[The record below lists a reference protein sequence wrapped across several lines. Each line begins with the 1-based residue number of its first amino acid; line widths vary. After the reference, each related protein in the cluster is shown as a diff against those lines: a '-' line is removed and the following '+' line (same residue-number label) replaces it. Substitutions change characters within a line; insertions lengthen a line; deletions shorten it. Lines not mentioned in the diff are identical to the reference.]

1 MMKQLISLISLLLIS
16 LSIQSQEDSTWL
28 TYYEKSNFKETPR
41 YKATIEYCKKLAKNS
56 DWIHYETFGISP
68 QNRKLPLILANKD
81 EKFLSKD
88 FKNSE
93 KATLLIEAC
102 IHPGES
108 EGKDAGMMLLRDIAI
123 HKKHANLLDHI
134 NLLFIPIFNVDGHER
149 FGPYNRIN
157 QNGPKE
163 MGWRTTAQN
172 LNLNRDFLKA
182 DAPEMRHWLKMFNKW
197 MPDFFIDVHTTNGAD
212 YQYPLTYAMEIHGN
226 MAPGLTQW
234 QKYIYIETI
243 EEKMKKAGFPIFPYI
258 SFRQWHN
265 PESGIEAWAAKPRL
279 SQGYSAIQNRPGLL
293 IETHMLKNYKT
304 RVSATYEMIKHT
316 MKILDKEYKNL
327 KEIIEKADSYT
338 ASEEFRKK
346 PFPVDFSATNDCT
359 IVKYKGIKYKKVHSK
374 LTGTDWFQYGDKPI
388 TQKIE
393 YYNDIQ
399 PTKKVSLPECYI
411 IPPEWKTVIKRIKLH
426 GIKTYKL
433 PEETKINVTSYMFT
447 NVNWRSSPYEGR
459 QRITNIDI
467 KKYKQK
473 ENFPEGSI
481 LIPMNQQR
489 ARVIAH
495 MLEPKAPDSFIKWGF
510 FNAIFEQKEYAEIY
524 IMEEKARKMLK
535 ENPSLRKKFQEKK
548 KNNKEFANSP
558 WAISNW
564 FYRRTP
570 YWDDQKNNYP
580 VAKIFDQ
587 KEYNRILKIVKQ

>member
-1 MMKQLISLISLLLIS
+1 MTKQFISLLS
-16 LSIQSQEDSTWL
+16 LLLLSLAVYSQEDTSWL

-41 YKATIEYCKKLAKNS
+41 YKETIEYCKKLAKNS
-56 DWIHYETFGISP
+56 SWIHYQTFGKSP

-81 EKFLSKD
+81 EKFSSD
-88 FKNSE
+88 AFKTSE

-102 IHPGES
+102 IHPGEA

-123 HKKHANLLDHI
+123 HKKYANLLDHI

-182 DAPEMRHWLKMFNKW
+182 DAPEMKHWLEMFNKW
-197 MPDFFIDVHTTNGAD
+197 MPDFFIDIHTTNGAD

-226 MAPGLTQW
+226 MDPEITEW
-234 QKYIYIETI
+234 QKKTYIKTI
-243 EEKMKKAGFPIFPYI
+243 KEKMKKAGYPIFPYI

-279 SQGYSAIQNRPGLL
+279 SQGYTAIQNRPGLL

-304 RVSATYEMIKHT
+304 RVSVTYEMIKLT
-316 MKILDKEYKNL
+316 MKLLNKEYKNL
-327 KEIIEKADSYT
+327 QEIIAKADSNT

-346 PFPVDFSATNDCT
+346 PFPVNFAATNDCT
-359 IVKYKGIKYKKVHSK
+359 IVQYKGIEYKKVHSK
-374 LTGTDWFQYGDKPI
+374 LTGANWFKYGDKPV

-411 IPPEWKTVIKRIKLH
+411 IPPEWKKVIERIKLH
-426 GIKTYKL
+426 GIKTYELTEK
-433 PEETKINVTSYMFT
+433 TKIEATSYKFT
-447 NVNWRSSPYEGR
+447 NVNWRATPYEGR
-459 QRITNIDI
+459 QRISNLDI
-467 KKYKQK
+467 KKYAKT
-473 ENFPEGSI
+473 ETFPAGSVI
-481 LIPMNQQR
+481 IPMNQQR
-489 ARVIAH
+489 ARIIAH
-495 MLEPKAPDSFIKWGF
+495 ILEPKAPDSFLKWGF
-510 FNAIFEQKEYAEIY
+510 FNAIFEQKEYAELY
-524 IMEEKARKMLK
+524 VMEEKARKMLK
-535 ENPSLRKKFQEKK
+535 KNPSLRKEFRKK
-548 KNNKEFANSP
+548 KRNDKEFANSP

-564 FYRRTP
+564 FYKRTP
-570 YWDDQKNNYP
+570 YWDEAKNNYP
-580 VAKIFDQ
+580 VAKIFN
-587 KEYNRILKIVKQ
+587 KEAFNRLLTKVK